1 MLSHLFLHWCHKLPA
16 QSLLPSL
23 ESCSTTCPGTPEKQ
37 GTPERQGSSLKTAAP
52 DDPRPHFFL
61 LIWGSPGWAKAGAQ
75 LPLSNDPATIA
86 QPTSLCHVAQG
97 IPGGWGQARGWQRG
111 RRPPVST
118 TLQSWRAEAGTAV
131 GLGNTGER
139 EPCVAVTSILL
150 AALQPLPTT
159 HIFRVICVLA
169 FFQPGPDNEFKL
181 PH

>member
-52 DDPRPHFFL
+52 DDPQPHFFL

-75 LPLSNDPATIA
+75 LPLGNDPATIA

-97 IPGGWGQARGWQRG
+97 SQGDGGRRGGGRGEDVPQFPRPCKAGEQRRALLWVWAARGSG
-111 RRPPVST
+111 SLV
-118 TLQSWRAEAGTAV
+118 LQ
-131 GLGNTGER
+131 
-139 EPCVAVTSILL
+139 
-150 AALQPLPTT
+150 
-159 HIFRVICVLA
+159 
-169 FFQPGPDNEFKL
+169 
-181 PH
+181 